1 MIDVIRRAVLFAL
14 LVTLAGSTSALGRA
28 PFVPPTAEQL
38 QTTVETLTAPGM
50 DGRRS
55 GTPGGDLAA
64 RQLASAMAAAG
75 LQPGGDNGTFL
86 QSFVLDPGT
95 RAGPDSTFE
104 IVAPGRRTFAPAAEW
119 TPHGGSSSDEVTAG
133 VAFAGYGVVAPEAA
147 YDDYAGVDVRGRIV
161 LVLDGAP
168 PFVSRRMSR
177 LDKLIVARQHG
188 ARALFV
194 VSASL
199 PSVGATGAPFGLV
212 SGAVTPAVADALLA
226 SASSSVAQRVRV
238 IADTR
243 APASTVLPVQARV
256 RAHLVPDDRRAVN
269 IIGLL
274 PGADPALANE
284 AIVLGAHYDHV
295 GVIGGAVHPGA
306 DDNASGTAVVL
317 GLARAYAAAGGA
329 GRALVFALFGAEE
342 LGLIGSAHYVKQAPV
357 ALERTVLMLNFDM
370 VGRMR
375 EGQLHVGGVDSGTRL
390 RDAVTD
396 AARVAGATVILRGS
410 PYSPSDHTRF
420 YSAGTPVL
428 FFFTGTHP
436 DYHAPGDTADKI
448 NAAGMARAAAVAA
461 GVVERLER
469 GARPVY
475 AKVPAPASRSSTRS
489 SGIPVFFGIG
499 ADGRSRWD
507 ALRLSQVMAGSAAE
521 RAGLRDG
528 DVIVRFDDA
537 PMGSLEDLRTVLRTK
552 HPGDTVEV
560 VYVRDGRETTT
571 SATLERSTE

>member
-1 MIDVIRRAVLFAL
+1 M
-14 LVTLAGSTSALGRA
+14 
-28 PFVPPTAEQL
+28 PPTAEQL
-38 QTTVETLTAPGM
+38 QTTVEALTAPGM

-64 RQLASAMAAAG
+64 RQLAGAMAAAG
-75 LQPGGDNGTFL
+75 LRPGGDNGTFL

-95 RAGPDSTFE
+95 RLGPDSALE
-104 IVAPGRRTFAPAAEW
+104 IVAPARRTFAPAAEW
-119 TPHGGSSSDEVTAG
+119 TPHGGSSNDEVTAG

-147 YDDYAGVDVRGRIV
+147 YDDYAGIDVRGRIV

-177 LDKLIVARQHG
+177 LDKLIVARQRG
-188 ARALFV
+188 ARALLV
-194 VSASL
+194 VSAAL
-199 PSVGATGAPFGLV
+199 PSVAATGAPFGLV

-226 SASSSVAQRVRV
+226 STATSVAQRARM

-243 APASTVLPVQARV
+243 APASAVLPVQARV
-256 RAHLVPDDRRAVN
+256 RAQLVPDDRRAVN
-269 IIGLL
+269 VIGIL
-274 PGADPALANE
+274 PGADPALAEE

-317 GLARAYAAAGGA
+317 GLARAYAANGGA
-329 GRALVFALFGAEE
+329 GRTLVFALFGAEE
-342 LGLIGSAHYVKQAPV
+342 LGLIGSGYYVKHAPV
-357 ALERTVLMLNFDM
+357 ALERTIVMLNFDM

-375 EGQLHVGGVDSGTRL
+375 EGQLHVGGVDSGSHL

-396 AARVAGATVILRGS
+396 AARAAGATITVRGS

-420 YSAGTPVL
+420 YAAGTPVL
-428 FFFTGTHP
+428 FFFTGAHP

-461 GVVERLER
+461 GVVERLEG

-475 AKVPAPASRSSTRS
+475 ARLPAPSSRSARS
-489 SGIPVFFGIG
+489 SGAPVFFGIG
-499 ADGRSRWD
+499 ADGRSTWD
-507 ALRLSQVMAGSAAE
+507 ALRLSQVVAGSAAE

-537 PMGSLEDLRTVLRTK
+537 PMSSLEDLRTVLRTK
-552 HPGDTVEV
+552 RPGDTVEV
-560 VYVRDGRETTT
+560 VYLRDGRETTT
-571 SATLERSTE
+571 SATLERSATE